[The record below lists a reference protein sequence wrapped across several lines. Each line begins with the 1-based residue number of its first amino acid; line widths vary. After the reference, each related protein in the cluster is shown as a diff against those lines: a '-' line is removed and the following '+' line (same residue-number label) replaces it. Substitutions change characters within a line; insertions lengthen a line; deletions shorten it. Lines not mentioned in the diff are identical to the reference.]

1 MHNVV
6 TNLKADIV
14 IEDQKSKA
22 VSIVELTMAGEMRID
37 KKDFSGVKLRPLL

>member
-37 KKDFSGVKLRPLL
+37 KKGFSGVKLQPLL